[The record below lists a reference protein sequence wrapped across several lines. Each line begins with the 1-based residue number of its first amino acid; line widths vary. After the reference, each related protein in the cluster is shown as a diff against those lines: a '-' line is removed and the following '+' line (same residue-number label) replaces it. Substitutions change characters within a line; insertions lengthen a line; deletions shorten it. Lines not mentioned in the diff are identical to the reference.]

1 MTNNKPL
8 LVQDGKVKFEEPTCN
23 FELMI
28 WGACIHFNMTHSAP
42 IFRWLEL
49 SIKTEKSWFNMR

>member
-28 WGACIHFNMTHSAP
+28 
-42 IFRWLEL
+42 
-49 SIKTEKSWFNMR
+49 